1 MSNGEAYL
9 KLSGKKKDLNNCWL
23 HQYRLTRGKI
33 CRHSFEFILVS
44 GYFISSLCWT
54 DSCDNIFYLSNDQYS
69 ISSADQSEMLSEW
82 ILIAVTLNF
91 PQRRLTGQ
99 RLFPV
104 PLREILLA
112 RFSLKGCDWLWA
124 ELPSVQPAVGY
135 PPLYL
140 PLSASKNPLPT
151 SFTTWAGSCRVNV

>member
-9 KLSGKKKDLNNCWL
+9 KLSEKKKDLNNCRL
-23 HQYRLTRGKI
+23 YQCRLTRDL
-33 CRHSFEFILVS
+33 FEFILVL

-54 DSCDNIFYLSNDQYS
+54 DSNDNIFYLSNDHYP
-69 ISSADQSEMLSEW
+69 IWSADQSEILSEC

-99 RLFPV
+99 RSFPV

-124 ELPSVQPAVGY
+124 ELLSVQPAVGY
-135 PPLYL
+135 PPFYL
-140 PLSASKNPLPT
+140 PLSASNPLPT